1 MAWSNDGTVHKT
13 GIANEKETTKF
24 LQENAH
30 LIYGHLG
37 VEKDN
42 YTVRGVGGTKHKE
55 DNVIE
60 CDDGAKVYIS
70 DKLKKKGL
78 GGSIT
83 WINSSE
89 LMKEF
94 YVNSTR
100 ENTLKIQS
108 VVDEAQRVRDLPLEE
123 RAPLKDHFD
132 KLVTEASQSFLSG
145 LTSDEILSILK
156 TAINKKDG
164 KEMQILIT
172 DGKENKRYTF
182 PFSDH
187 PVFGLIENGYT
198 PEIKIDKDARSGKLL
213 FSKDSETVDVWLR
226 FYCKTNN
233 GQTALIDAKGRR
245 ERKAKGNSRSDWT
258 FNLQQDGLKNLVN
271 YMGIEPIEI

>member
-42 YTVRGVGGTKHKE
+42 YTVRGVGGTDNKE

-60 CDDGAKVYIS
+60 CDDGSKVYIS
-70 DKLKKKGL
+70 DKLKNKGL

-83 WINSSE
+83 WKNTSKIIKKMIE
-89 LMKEF
+89 QG
-94 YVNSTR
+94 R

-108 VVDEAQRVRDLPLEE
+108 VKAETERVRGLPLEE

-145 LTSDEILSILK
+145 LTSDEILSILEMCI
-156 TAINKKDG
+156 AEEDG

-187 PVFGLIENGYT
+187 PVVGLIENGYT
-198 PEIKIDKDARSGKLL
+198 PEIKIKKNARSGSIL
-213 FSKDSETVDVWLR
+213 FSKDGETRDVWLR

-233 GQTALIDAKGRR
+233 GQTALIDASGRR
-245 ERKAKGNSRSDWT
+245 ERKIKTNSNSHWT
-258 FNLQQDGLKNLVN
+258 FNLQQDGLKNLIN
-271 YMGIEPIEI
+271 YMGVEPIEI